1 MRQVVRREDGNPGQ
15 EPLDFR
21 LPGHFRQPLSALLN
35 MPVARTFVYECVLVR
50 ESRGEHPEA
59 MQTGS
64 SGCQY
69 NWLTIVLLLGLVLC
83 YSSQQCSSA
92 VPASL
97 TSTLPSPSQLPLP
110 AAAAATTTAT
120 GESASSESVT
130 AARASAATTT
140 TTATRKRCPAVKSC
154 RQTAGRVLTKRPF
167 RDKGR
172 LGREGVVMADVVGH
186 KLAATAT
193 A

>member
-1 MRQVVRREDGNPGQ
+1 
-15 EPLDFR
+15 
-21 LPGHFRQPLSALLN
+21 
-35 MPVARTFVYECVLVR
+35 
-50 ESRGEHPEA
+50 

-97 TSTLPSPSQLPLP
+97 TSSLPLPSQLPLP

-140 TTATRKRCPAVKSC
+140 TTTATRKRCPAVKSC
-154 RQTAGRVLTKRPF
+154 RQTAGRVLTKRSCH
-167 RDKGR
+167 R
-172 LGREGVVMADVVGH
+172 
-186 KLAATAT
+186 
-193 A
+193 